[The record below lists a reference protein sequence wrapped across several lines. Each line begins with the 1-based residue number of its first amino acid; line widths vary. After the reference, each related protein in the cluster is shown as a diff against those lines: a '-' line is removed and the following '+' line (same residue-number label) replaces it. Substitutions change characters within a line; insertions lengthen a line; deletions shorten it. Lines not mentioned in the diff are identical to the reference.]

1 MGDFFN
7 SLLELPHVLKVG
19 GVDPNSTR
27 ESMFEL
33 RDASESAKLRGF
45 YAMVRMND
53 PLPGGAVR
61 LPQIL
66 SAPDHGLLMARDQ
79 KAEFFE
85 TDPDMCDE
93 GIDSRRTRRFR
104 APEKAECAFGVWN
117 LDRKR
122 GDCLFVA
129 KGEDRAVRKDGQR
142 IRVFHVV
149 DGAEQ

>member
-1 MGDFFN
+1 M
-7 SLLELPHVLKVG
+7 
-19 GVDPNSTR
+19 
-27 ESMFEL
+27 
-33 RDASESAKLRGF
+33 
-45 YAMVRMND
+45 
-53 PLPGGAVR
+53 
-61 LPQIL
+61 
-66 SAPDHGLLMARDQ
+66 LMARDQ

-104 APEKAECAFGVWN
+104 APEKPERALGMWN

-122 GDCLFVA
+122 SDGLFVA

-142 IRVFHVV
+142 IGVFHVV